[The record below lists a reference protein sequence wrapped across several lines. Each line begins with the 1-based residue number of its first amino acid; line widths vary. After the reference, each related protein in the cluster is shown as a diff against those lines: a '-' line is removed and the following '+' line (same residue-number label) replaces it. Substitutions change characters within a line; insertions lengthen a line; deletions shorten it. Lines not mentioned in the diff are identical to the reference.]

1 MELPSPRRFKILV
14 VDDDVDIREGL
25 SELLKLSGYE
35 VHTASSTFSAL
46 AILERESVDLVITD
60 ILMPGESGLSLIQ
73 EIHGS
78 NDKAKIICIS
88 GGGRAKGS
96 GLLSIAQKF
105 GASRVLSK
113 PISGEIL
120 LDTVEQLMHETG

>member
-1 MELPSPRRFKILV
+1 MEPPSPRRFKILV
-14 VDDDVDIREGL
+14 VDDDIDIREGL

-73 EIHGS
+73 EIKGRN
-78 NDKAKIICIS
+78 NDIKIICIS
-88 GGGRAKGS
+88 GGGRDKGV
-96 GLLSIAQKF
+96 GLLSIAQKL
-105 GASRVLSK
+105 GATRVLIK
-113 PISGEIL
+113 PIPGEIL
-120 LDTVEQLMHETG
+120 LDTVEQLIHETG